1 MMKLLE
7 VCGCFML
14 LSSSDLSVAG
24 RWLFAQNVNINLRV
38 HEIKRKQKKRRYTVA
53 PRQTV
58 WLISFM
64 NELVEIVF

>member
-38 HEIKRKQKKRRYTVA
+38 NEIKRKQKKKRRYRA
-53 PRQTV
+53 ASRQIV
-58 WLISFM
+58 WLT
-64 NELVEIVF
+64 N

>member
-24 RWLFAQNVNINLRV
+24 RWLFAQNVN
-38 HEIKRKQKKRRYTVA
+38 EIKRKQKKRRYTVA

-64 NELVEIVF
+64 NELVEIVC

>member
-38 HEIKRKQKKRRYTVA
+38 NEIKKKKKKKRRYRA
-53 PRQTV
+53 ASRQIV
-58 WLISFM
+58 WLT
-64 NELVEIVF
+64 N